1 MGSEMCIRDRIR
13 IMDVNLRG
21 QLTSKLYEVCRVHNE
36 ILEDTVV
43 DYVQRLEESEIK
55 ELDTFLVEHFKH

>member
-1 MGSEMCIRDRIR
+1 
-13 IMDVNLRG
+13 MDVNLRG

-55 ELDTFLVEHFKH
+55 ELDTCLVAHFKH

>member
-1 MGSEMCIRDRIR
+1 
-13 IMDVNLRG
+13 MDVNLRG
-21 QLTSKLYEVCRVHNE
+21 SLTNRLYEVCQHNPE